1 MKLASLCHTE
11 IARELATLRAAVSSA
26 TEFELGRSPNKS
38 FRVEVVDELIAKF
51 QKQHKKR

>member
-1 MKLASLCHTE
+1 MKLAALCHAE

-26 TEFELGRSPNKS
+26 TEFVLGRSPNKS

>member
-11 IARELATLRAAVSSA
+11 IVRELATLRAAVSSA